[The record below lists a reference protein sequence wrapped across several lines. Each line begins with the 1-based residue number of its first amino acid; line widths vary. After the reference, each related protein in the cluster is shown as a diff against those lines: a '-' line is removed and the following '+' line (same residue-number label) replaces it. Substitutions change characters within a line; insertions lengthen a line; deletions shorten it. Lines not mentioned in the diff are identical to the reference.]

1 MTQAH
6 VRDVTEETF
15 AQDVLERSRTV
26 PVLVDL
32 WAAWCEPCKILTPTL
47 EKLAAEYEGRFE
59 LAKVDV
65 DANPGLAQAFGV
77 QGIPALKMVV
87 DGQLVDQVEGAL
99 PEQALRQFLDTYCGG
114 AIPAPGLE
122 ASEEDPEEADPIIGL
137 ERIAAAGEP
146 DAALAGLGEL
156 IAALEA
162 DGEGPEKDEQ
172 LDRAR
177 LLAARIAMSTSD
189 AAGAQGWL
197 DQLSD
202 KGSKGADARELAARL
217 TLGLPELG
225 ELERTEAELAG
236 KPKDPGALTA
246 RGIALARAGQFDE
259 ALATLMASVRL
270 DRAHGEEAARR
281 GMVSVFDVLG
291 PEDERTS
298 EYRRKLQMALFV

>member
-32 WAAWCEPCKILTPTL
+32 WAAWCGPCKALTPIL

-99 PEQALRQFLDTYCGG
+99 PEQALRQFLDAYCGG
-114 AIPAPGLE
+114 AIPAPGSE
-122 ASEEDPEEADPIIGL
+122 AEGELPEEADPITGL

-146 DAALAGLGEL
+146 EAALAGLGEL

-197 DQLSD
+197 EQLSE
-202 KGSKGADARELAARL
+202 KGAKEAEARELTARL
-217 TLGLPELG
+217 ALGLPEPG
-225 ELERTEAELAG
+225 ELERTEAELASQ
-236 KPKDPGALTA
+236 PKDPGALTA
-246 RGIALARAGQFDE
+246 RGMALARAGSFDE
-259 ALATLMASVRL
+259 ALAALMTSVRL
-270 DRAHGEEAARR
+270 DRAHDEEAARR

-291 PEDERTS
+291 PEDERTND
-298 EYRRKLQMALFV
+298 YRRKLQMALFV

>member
-1 MTQAH
+1 MYKRQ
-6 VRDVTEETF
+6 
-15 AQDVLERSRTV
+15 V

-59 LAKVDV
+59 LAKIDV
-65 DANPGLAQAFGV
+65 DANQGLAQAFGV

-99 PEQALRQFLDTYCGG
+99 PEQALRKFLDAYCGG
-114 AIPAPGLE
+114 AIPAPGSE
-122 ASEEDPEEADPIIGL
+122 ALGEGPEEADPITGL

-146 DAALAGLGEL
+146 EAALAGLGEL

-189 AAGAQGWL
+189 AAGARGWL
-197 DQLSD
+197 DQLSE
-202 KGSKGADARELAARL
+202 KGAKGADARELAARL
-217 TLGLPELG
+217 TLGLPEPG

-236 KPKDPGALTA
+236 KPEDPGVLTA
-246 RGIALARAGQFDE
+246 RGMALARAGQFDE
-259 ALATLMASVRL
+259 ALAALMASVRL

-281 GMVSVFDVLG
+281 GMLSVFDVLG
-291 PEDERTS
+291 PEDQRTND
-298 EYRRKLQMALFV
+298 YRRKLQMALFV